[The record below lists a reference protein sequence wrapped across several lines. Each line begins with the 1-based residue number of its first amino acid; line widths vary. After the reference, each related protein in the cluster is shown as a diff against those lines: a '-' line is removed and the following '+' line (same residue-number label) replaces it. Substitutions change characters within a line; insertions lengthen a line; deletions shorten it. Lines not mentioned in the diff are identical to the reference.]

1 MTKENLQDLID
12 AHNILF
18 GLSVTGAY
26 IIPIGQAIAKLQAVI
41 QHMAKELQNEKATV
55 NEDDKA
61 SSEEEMSL

>member
-26 IIPIGQAIAKLQAVI
+26 IIPMGQAIAKIQAVI
-41 QHMAKELQNEKATV
+41 QHMVEEV
-55 NEDDKA
+55 NEDNQIA
-61 SSEEEMSL
+61 EEDVSL